1 MEKVYLN
8 GDIYVNTSAY
18 DVLSTQRDGTTKN
31 LMLGFKGNIADV
43 AEFLNIIGTNPE
55 ILDVVEDSTHAWVPD
70 YTKNM
75 GFYHLLFEQDKIYLI
90 NALNIV
96 SFDTLEDM
104 EMEYTNLR
112 EFMDKAFFVGRNLF
126 SKELNLP
133 AYIVL
138 FEYENIYLVQDALT
152 GKFEIAHKNS
162 FDKYELGNIVA
173 DAYEKDEIYKAIIDQ
188 EYRKGF
194 SKR

>member
-31 LMLGFKGNIADV
+31 LMLGFTDNIADV

-55 ILDVVEDSTHAWVPD
+55 ILDVGEDTTHAWVPD

-75 GFYHLLFEQDKIYLI
+75 GFYHLLFGQNKIYLI

-104 EMEYTNLR
+104 EIEYTNLR

-173 DAYEKDEIYKAIIDQ
+173 DVYEKDEIYKAIIDQ

>member
-1 MEKVYLN
+1 
-8 GDIYVNTSAY
+8 
-18 DVLSTQRDGTTKN
+18 
-31 LMLGFKGNIADV
+31 
-43 AEFLNIIGTNPE
+43 
-55 ILDVVEDSTHAWVPD
+55 
-70 YTKNM
+70 M
-75 GFYHLLFEQDKIYLI
+75 GFYHLLFGQDKIYLI

-173 DAYEKDEIYKAIIDQ
+173 DVYEKDEIYKAIIDQ